1 MEPAALPAARIRR
14 RPDEGGAGKCG
25 CRQLAGCAAAT
36 AARNRSSRRARE
48 DAVTVFGRKRCA
60 ACHGEAMFRPLR
72 FASALPLL
80 PSPIQPAKGFNV
92 PRDGGTSASGA
103 VRWLLATRA
112 GKRTSPSLSYL
123 WPGPKIFRTPPSVP
137 FPTFVSSRSTRFY
150 EVGNKRTLVSHDPS
164 RLRTSES
171 KGH

>member
-1 MEPAALPAARIRR
+1 MEPAALPAARISR

-60 ACHGEAMFRPLR
+60 ACHGEAMFRLLR

-80 PSPIQPAKGFNV
+80 PSTIQPAKGINV
-92 PRDGGTSASGA
+92 PGMGTMARQAPCDGCSPPALESGRLHHYPIRGQ
-103 VRWLLATRA
+103 VRKSSGPLLVSRF
-112 GKRTSPSLSYL
+112 RRSYHFAA
-123 WPGPKIFRTPPSVP
+123 PAFTN
-137 FPTFVSSRSTRFY
+137 
-150 EVGNKRTLVSHDPS
+150 VGNKGTLASHDPS
-164 RLRTSES
+164 VALHLTFL
-171 KGH
+171 